1 MDKEKLFLENE
12 NLIYYVMKR
21 LGVYHL
27 KNELYDVG
35 AIGLIKGINSY
46 NANLSQPTTYLYRC
60 IANEIMMTFRK
71 KQLDTVSLYTEI
83 DENLTL
89 EDYLPSDYNLEYE
102 VEKQIV
108 INNIYHNLKYLT
120 EMERDVVT
128 SYFGVF
134 GKERMSQK
142 LLSEKYNTSQANI
155 SRIKDRALKKIRK
168 MMKNGNTKKNKKT
181 SR

>member
-1 MDKEKLFLENE
+1 MFLENE
-12 NLIYYVMKR
+12 NLIYYVLKK

-27 KNELYDVG
+27 KDELYDAG

-60 IANEIMMTFRK
+60 IANEVMMTFRK
-71 KQLDTVSLYTEI
+71 KQLDTVSIYTEI

-102 VEKQIV
+102 VEKQII

-134 GKERMSQK
+134 GKERVSQK

-155 SRIKDRALKKIRK
+155 SRIKKSAKRIYRMVRK
-168 MMKNGNTKKNKKT
+168 
-181 SR
+181 